1 MTNATRDIT
10 KLNFITDQG
19 SIRATVRCACR
30 AGRFAAFFRGV
41 LLAGAAARLAAA
53 SAGPT
58 AAAGADGTPWAV
70 ASALERRKFRAGD
83 VGDVGGESGT
93 SQANAAAETAVGDGS
108 GRDEMVGEEASA
120 AGSVTDAG

>member
-30 AGRFAAFFRGV
+30 AGRCAARFRGAP
-41 LLAGAAARLAAA
+41 LAGAAGRPATG
-53 SAGPT
+53 SAGLA
-58 AAAGADGTPWAV
+58 AAAGADGAAAPC

-83 VGDVGGESGT
+83 DGEVGGASDAA
-93 SQANAAAETAVGDGS
+93 QANAAAETVA
-108 GRDEMVGEEASA
+108 GEEASE
-120 AGSVTDAG
+120 AGSATEAGRNAARS